1 MLLGVKR
8 VYDRRELTDGKRV
21 LVDRLWPRG
30 VKKGTQNIDL
40 WFKDAAPSNELRKW
54 FSHDPSKWVEFKKKY
69 RKELDDTS
77 KFNEIV
83 EMVRESDITLVYS
96 AKDTE
101 HNNAVALAEF
111 IKEKLAKA

>member
-8 VYDRRELTDGKRV
+8 VYEKRTPADGKRI

-30 VKKGTQNIDL
+30 VKKGAQNLDL
-40 WFKDAAPSNELRKW
+40 WMREVAPSNELRKW
-54 FSHDPSKWVEFKKKY
+54 FMHDPAKWKEFKERYRSELKGNRKFEELVDMVKK
-69 RKELDDTS
+69 
-77 KFNEIV
+77 
-83 EMVRESDITLVYS
+83 SDVTFVYS

-111 IKEKLAKA
+111 VKEALG

>member
-40 WFKDAAPSNELRKW
+40 WFKDAAPSNELR
-54 FSHDPSKWVEFKKKY
+54 SGSRTTHQ
-69 RKELDDTS
+69 
-77 KFNEIV
+77 NG
-83 EMVRESDITLVYS
+83 
-96 AKDTE
+96 
-101 HNNAVALAEF
+101 
-111 IKEKLAKA
+111 